1 MSRGE
6 VIVPWSFEKGL
17 LCLWGRHSSMV
28 VWKGFTVSRGED
40 MVPWSFENGLL
51 CLGGRHSS
59 MVI

>member
-51 CLGGRHSS
+51 CLGG
-59 MVI
+59 